1 MKSRLLQQLLHNK
14 TEGVILLTISDSISA
29 ETMKRICNLLLDE
42 EIKKEDEIV
51 KESNQQVEAIV
62 E

>member
-14 TEGVILLTISDSISA
+14 TEGVILLTISDSIGA

-42 EIKKEDEIV
+42 EIKKEDERV
-51 KESNQQVEAIV
+51 KENNQQVEAIV